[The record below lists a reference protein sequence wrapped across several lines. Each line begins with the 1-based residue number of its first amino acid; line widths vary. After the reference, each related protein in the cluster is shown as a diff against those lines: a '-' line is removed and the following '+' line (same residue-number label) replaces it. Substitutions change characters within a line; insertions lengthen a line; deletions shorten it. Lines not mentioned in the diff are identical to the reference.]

1 MLKSTVLPQ
10 AEAKGSTW
18 NMSAS
23 QVLRFR
29 QYYRFLMLQIFVQ
42 KPFFFGKQ
50 LIKTSEI
57 DINAEL

>member
-1 MLKSTVLPQ
+1 MLKPTVLPQ

-23 QVLRFR
+23 LVLRFR

-42 KPFFFGKQ
+42 KPFFGKQ